1 MVFESLVAD
10 VLNRFIGEYVENLD
24 SSQLNIG
31 IWGGDVVL
39 RDLKLKETCLDS
51 LDLPVRT
58 IYGHLGKL
66 VLKIPWKNLYSGS
79 VEASIDSLF
88 LLVVPTQDVTYD
100 VEKEEKNKQTAKQN
114 EISRIENIKLLD
126 QQKNKMDQ
134 DNVKDSFVEKLATQ
148 IIRNVQV
155 NIKTIHIRYEDRVT
169 FPNNPFSFGC
179 TLYDITSHST
189 DSNWNR
195 FIDKGQDPLAM
206 IFKIISME
214 GYAVY
219 WNSKGNLFTEQPRE
233 TYNDSFINGIPKK
246 DVLPDG
252 YEYLLGPIN
261 AKAKMKMNP
270 KPELDGSDYTIPK
283 YSIYIDMESL
293 NIRISKTQYQHLIMA
308 AESLDRLTKAMP
320 YRKYRPL
327 VKEYKGN
334 YKEWWKFA
342 YKCVLEEDV
351 RRIHRNWDWIH
362 MSSHRKLIK
371 EYSVLYRQK
380 LESKKPS
387 TITLNRLSELEN
399 NLDVMNII
407 LTRQRVENI
416 VEREGKI
423 QEEIKK
429 VEAERG
435 WFSFW
440 RSKNDNDKEKEKDI
454 IKQFEEVMN
463 VSEKEK
469 LYKAIGYQESSAT
482 TIYPETFIDTIF
494 KFCLHTLE
502 ISVFDEEFTSTQK
515 VLTVCFKEFSLELQR
530 RLTANAIKVEAS
542 GETLSVLGLQQLNTI
557 PKLIISKSFDQYK
570 SAQDLAS
577 SQSVDQDSIDRQ
589 KYLFS
594 LLFETNPLDQIC
606 DSRVILSFRP
616 LKMVYDAQTI
626 IKIMNIFTIQQSN
639 VTTQLQAAAG
649 TKLAEIK
656 EKSALGMQHIIEEH
670 KRLELKIDM
679 MPSYIVIPHGGFYK
693 KNQSLL
699 VFNLGCLKIKSK
711 PQTTENLVS
720 IHSMHKK
727 GASQSEVLQ
736 EIVSRS
742 YDRYYIEL
750 ENAQILI
757 ANKGDK
763 WKNKFNESFQ
773 NELYILKPTTV
784 SIQVEKCLIT
794 DDPRLPLLKVTG
806 ELPAIDIKIA
816 ENRILDA
823 LSVFLSV
830 PLPKKAQ
837 ESDNDPHDFDILGS
851 AMSLRQK
858 IDSFNMTRNLTSQR
872 KEAEKSS
879 DVNVQFT
886 SLDVKL
892 VLKRLSIKVLS
903 YDDKGSWLSP
913 LLDFNL
919 LTLELSL
926 TQQSFNTSIA
936 LKLGRLFLA
945 QYYKDTIIPLVDTPN
960 EDENQYLLL
969 MKYTLVD
976 KNSPEFNTNDNVL
989 QLLELN
995 FTKLLATA
1003 NRDALLYFFDWM
1015 NNVSS
1020 NITNMQKQYNYI
1032 SESPPQVQKP
1042 IKLKRMHLV
1051 SNALSTILEES
1062 AASKVL
1068 QLNKKLTE
1076 DKDIKDFKLVAKI
1089 GEIQLIIV
1097 SEAEDLAHML
1107 ITKLES
1113 CVEIKKSDIKIDAKL
1128 QNISVFD
1135 PSSDTI
1141 YKHIIHVAE
1150 NDEALKFQMIMYNE
1164 QYLMDYDSPEIFM
1177 LISSGCI
1184 KCVFLNRFMTKLL
1197 SFINHFQAGKAAV
1210 YEAGAAAVATAKM
1223 NVKSATRVALKINLK
1238 APVIIVP
1245 QNSFSLEA
1253 LCFDF
1258 GYLSITN
1265 SFLVIS
1271 KGTDHIP
1278 AVIDQ
1283 LSLNLQNL
1291 KISRVKLNDGIKSFV
1306 FDCLLL
1312 QPITFSLIVKRNLSS
1327 AWYTDHPDF
1336 DIVAKFDSIKV
1347 TVSHIDYILVMKVL
1361 NENLSEGKDDLT
1373 PTNNQP
1379 YLSSSQNDSNEIK
1392 VIVDVEK
1399 NKSQSQEIR
1408 TLAKFEFSV
1417 KNIILELFKE
1427 GPDKNGL
1434 QIKNNSMGQFMFS
1447 SLTVDGSMQTDLS
1460 LALTLYLLDV
1470 TLDDTRVNKSPGNKV
1485 VRYMERKKSDL
1496 ENESLKNTIDMK
1508 YKQTLAGSDVQLKIF
1523 SFNLIFN
1530 VEYIQYLLNFFILP
1544 SQNQDLAIIDL
1555 TKNAKQNITKEKP
1568 NVIEQKE
1575 NNKTLM
1581 LKVQLEKPDI
1591 ILVESLD
1598 DINTNAIIMNTE
1610 ATLKLRM
1617 STPTR
1622 QTINGEI
1629 KDLQLYSC
1637 CYNPIKRKDTMNQI
1651 LRPVTIN
1658 VIGSTPDDTCLN
1670 IDVTMTPLIISVT
1683 PANIEMLNRINQSL
1697 TEKKENLSEEPKY
1710 DEQKYED
1717 LWNKTVFNDSDFW
1730 FLKTELGV
1738 EASNFGK
1745 DDILPILKK
1754 SEVCIISIPSIVFTI
1769 EAGIGTKTM
1778 PMLLTECTFNG
1789 SVNNWSSKLSVAGEL
1804 TMQMNYYNSR
1814 LALWEPFI
1822 EPVEVESTIGTKYK
1836 PWLLELKLETFDQ
1849 NLSPQEEVFQRKPT
1863 MKISLI
1869 SYETIE
1875 ITMTKTALEVLTS
1888 LGKAFNEAITAEIPL
1903 SKRIEAAPYVVQN
1916 NLGFDIT
1923 IMISNTPFKLYNV
1936 SNSDD
1941 VGDNIVLKDREQ
1953 ISLCLKNDDSVS
1965 DHLRQSK
1972 ITERSLK
1979 IKIQENNNVTEFSLP
1994 LIKADKRYFNIKH
2007 KLSTVNEPWGLVT
2020 DTQVINGSMVVTLRS
2035 VVQIHNH
2042 FNESIFL
2049 YYKKQGKLKMIGK
2062 AKPNK
2067 PFNLPVHSIYSQT
2080 KEILF
2085 CPEKYQIC
2093 VKSFIWKDIQ
2103 PVMKLRAMLQCPP
2116 NQVEDRD
2123 PFFIQLLG
2131 NMEHIYFEH
2140 TDRYLMS
2147 SNCYNIHLYPTVILV
2162 NALPV
2167 NLDCLMQGDSE
2178 LKTLAPGEKIN
2189 LPIVEIGYSC
2199 LTLQIKYLDK
2209 YWDCKC
2215 TVEEHPDEF
2224 SIWSFTNNEDK
2235 PDTNANVINFG
2246 IRTEFHEGGTHV
2258 KTLYCPFWMINKT
2271 GKILTYKA
2279 VDDEANMLQHS
2290 SNPTEPLMWSFK
2302 KKIFFANKKAYVKID
2317 SGQWSD
2323 KFSLDVAGNS
2333 GSIMCKSNN
2342 ILYQMGVHI
2351 QLTNNSLTKQV
2362 TFTPFYI
2369 TSNQCPFAIDV
2380 QEMYKLQQT
2389 WTKVDPNSCIPFWP
2403 QNITDKLNLDK
2414 IFIFR
2419 ITGTL
2424 DASTPLPY
2432 YKSRSDLIRLR
2443 NKYSAVQVD
2452 IQMTEGGT
2460 YITFSPYMEGMAPAL
2475 IINHTE
2481 SYLKFIEHD
2490 LSEYLD
2496 EIKILPPK
2504 HKMFF
2509 AWTTPTDN
2517 PIIYWNMM
2525 QNQADLRKDGV
2536 GTFNHDDGIKVYWIS
2551 FLDGIQRILM
2561 FTTDASIAEE
2571 CQASS
2576 KLEIINREILVS
2588 IHSLGL
2594 SLVNNDICMELM
2606 YLRIGSSGV
2615 IWETKK
2621 LSGSRYI
2628 PMTQKECEL
2637 IETSYIRYTRM
2648 LAIGENEPIVFIKE
2662 LNIEVNFAENVVTKP
2677 SKKNIRRIYNTG
2689 FWLNL
2694 QSSDYTSQIHAK
2706 INNLQI
2712 DSQIDNCI
2720 FPVVFAPVPPP
2731 KTIAQTERKPFVE
2744 LSIVERLN
2752 KYSSVKQYKYYKMLI
2767 QEFHIKLDIG
2777 FINAIIKMTEKY
2789 ELSEEERLTMFNEDL
2804 TYASKPLQSQM
2815 MTFSL
2820 QEQKNYYDML
2830 HFSPLKIHVT
2840 FSLSGDELENIP
2852 PIINIILQSIG
2863 VTITSVQDVV
2873 LKLAFFE
2880 RQYVLLNQRQLMMEA
2895 QHHYVSQL
2903 IKQLYV
2909 LVLGLDVLG
2918 NPFGLVSGFK
2928 QGVEDLFYEPFQGA
2942 IQGPEEF
2949 AEGLVLGVKSLF
2961 GHTVGGAAGAVGRIT
2976 GAMGKGIAALTFD
2989 KDYQKKRQEIMNQ
3002 QPSNIP
3008 AGLAQGG
3015 RGFVLGVVEGVEG
3028 VFEKPISGARS
3039 DGIKGFFKGGCKGMV
3054 GLVARPLS
3062 GALDFTS
3069 GTLNTIKRVT
3079 DTTSEV
3085 QRVRLP
3091 RFFREDKQVRPY
3103 NKREAEGYKLLKIA
3117 GKGVYKLSDNYI
3129 YHIQTMPTD
3138 KEIFIVTSQRVMY
3151 ITRSY
3156 WTDSYKI
3163 QWEYVWS
3170 AMTRHPKIK
3179 QNGISLYGKH
3189 NDNLR
3194 RWWCFK
3200 VKQSNVRLIL
3210 ISDPELCSW
3219 IVDKISELMES
3230 DDPDMKSTQSSNVSL
3245 INSLDN

>member
-1 MVFESLVAD
+1 MVFEKLVAD
-10 VLNRFIGEYVENLD
+10 ILNRFIGEYVENLD
-24 SSQLNIG
+24 SSQLKIG

-39 RDLKLKETCLDS
+39 RNLKLKETCLDS

-66 VLKIPWKNLYSGS
+66 VLKIPWKNLYGGS
-79 VEASIDSLF
+79 VEASIDSLY

-100 VEKEEKNKQTAKQN
+100 MEKEEKNKQTAKQN
-114 EISRIENIKLLD
+114 EISRIENIKFLD
-126 QQKNKMDQ
+126 QEKSKLDQ
-134 DNVKDSFVEKLATQ
+134 DKVKDSFVEKLATQ
-148 IIRNVQV
+148 IIRNVQI
-155 NIKTIHIRYEDRVT
+155 NIKSIHIRYEDRIT
-169 FPNNPFSFGC
+169 FPNHPFSFGC
-179 TLYDITSHST
+179 TLYDLTSHST

-219 WNSKGNLFTEQPRE
+219 WNSKGSLFTEHSKE
-233 TYNDSFINGIPKK
+233 TYKDMFENGIPKK

-270 KPELDGSDYTIPK
+270 KPELDGSDFTIPK
-283 YSIYIDMESL
+283 YDISIDMESL
-293 NIRISKTQYQHLIMA
+293 NIRISKTQYKNLIMA
-308 AESLDRLTKAMP
+308 AESIDRLTKAMP
-320 YRKYRPL
+320 YRKYRPML
-327 VKEYKGN
+327 KEYKGN

-351 RRIHRNWDWIH
+351 RRIHRNWDWFHIQ
-362 MSSHRKLIK
+362 SHRKLIQ
-371 EYSVLYRQK
+371 EYRILYKQK
-380 LESKKPS
+380 LESKKLS
-387 TITLNRLSELEN
+387 AITLNRISELEN
-399 NLDVMNII
+399 SLDVMNII
-407 LTRQRVENI
+407 LTRQRVENE

-423 QEEIKK
+423 QEEIRK
-429 VEAERG
+429 VESERG

-440 RSKNDNDKEKEKDI
+440 RTKDSDTEEKEKNI
-454 IKQFEEVMN
+454 IKQFEEAMN
-463 VSEKEK
+463 ASEKEK
-469 LYKAIGYQESSAT
+469 LYKAIGYQESSVA
-482 TIYPETFIDTIF
+482 TIYPETFIDTNF

-502 ISVFDEEFTSTQK
+502 ISVFDEEFTSIHK
-515 VLTVCFKEFSLELQR
+515 VLTVNFKGFVLNLQTR
-530 RLTANAIKVEAS
+530 IAANAMKVEAS
-542 GETLSVLGLQQLNTI
+542 GETLSVFGLPQSNKI
-557 PKLIISKSFDQYK
+557 PKLITSKAFDQYR
-570 SAQDLAS
+570 SAQDLAF
-577 SQSVDQDSIDRQ
+577 SQDNDEDGTERQ
-589 KYLFS
+589 MMYLFN
-594 LLFETNPLDQIC
+594 LLFETNPLDQLC
-606 DSRVILSFRP
+606 DSRVQLSFRP

-626 IKIMNIFTIQQSN
+626 IKIMNIFTTQQSN
-639 VTTQLQAAAG
+639 VATQLQAAAG

-679 MPSYIVIPHGGFYK
+679 MASYIVIPHGGFYR

-699 VFNLGCLKIKSK
+699 LFNLGCLKIKSK
-711 PQTTENLVS
+711 PQNLEDVS
-720 IHSMHKK
+720 IQSMHKK
-727 GASQSEVLQ
+727 GATQSEVLQ
-736 EIVSRS
+736 GIVSRS

-757 ANKGDK
+757 ANKGEN

-773 NELYILKPTTV
+773 NELYILKPTTLT
-784 SIQVEKCLIT
+784 IQVEKCLIT

-806 ELPAIDIKIA
+806 ELPAIDIKMA
-816 ENRILDA
+816 ENRFLDA

-830 PLPKKAQ
+830 PLPKKAK
-837 ESDNDPHDFDILGS
+837 ELDDNLHDFDILGS

-858 IDSFNMTRNLTSQR
+858 IDSFNMTKNLTNQR
-872 KEAEKSS
+872 KEAEKAS

-892 VLKRLSIKVLS
+892 VLKRLSVKVLS
-903 YDDKGSWLSP
+903 YDGKGSWLNP

-926 TQQSFNTSIA
+926 TQQTFNTNIA

-945 QYYKDTIIPLVDTPN
+945 QYHKDTIIPLVDTPN

-976 KNSPEFNTNDNVL
+976 KNSPEFHTNDHVL

-995 FTKLLATA
+995 FTKILATA
-1003 NRDALLYFFDWM
+1003 NREALLYLIDWM

-1020 NITNMQKQYNYI
+1020 NISNMQKQYNYNTEEI
-1032 SESPPQVQKP
+1032 PVTLQVQKTN
-1042 IKLKRMHLV
+1042 KLKRMHLV

-1062 AASKVL
+1062 ATTKVQ
-1068 QLNKKLTE
+1068 QLNKRTTE
-1076 DKDIKDFKLVAKI
+1076 DNDMKDLKLIAQI

-1097 SEAEDLAHML
+1097 TENEDLAHMF
-1107 ITKLES
+1107 ITQLES
-1113 CVEIKKSDIKIDAKL
+1113 CITMKKSDIQIDAKL

-1141 YKHIIHVAE
+1141 YKYIIHVAE
-1150 NDEALKFQMIMYNE
+1150 NDDALKLQMIMYNE
-1164 QYLMDYDSPEIFM
+1164 QYLVDYDSPEIYM
-1177 LISSGCI
+1177 SISSGCI
-1184 KCVFLNRFMTKLL
+1184 KCVFLNRFVTKLL
-1197 SFINHFQAGKAAV
+1197 NFINHFQAGKAAV

-1223 NVKSATRVALKINLK
+1223 NVKSATRVALDINLK
-1238 APVIIVP
+1238 APVFIVP

-1265 SFLVIS
+1265 SFMVIH
-1271 KGTDHIP
+1271 KGADHIP
-1278 AVIDQ
+1278 AIIDK
-1283 LSLNLQNL
+1283 LSLNLQDL
-1291 KISRVKLNDGIKSFV
+1291 KVSRVKLNDGVKFFV

-1336 DIVAKFDSIKV
+1336 DIVAMFDSIKV
-1347 TVSHIDYILVMKVL
+1347 TVSHVDYTVVMKVL
-1361 NENLSEGKDDLT
+1361 NENLSEGKDELAIPNEELNIT
-1373 PTNNQP
+1373 KLNK
-1379 YLSSSQNDSNEIK
+1379 SNETK
-1392 VIVDVEK
+1392 VVVDIE
-1399 NKSQSQEIR
+1399 NKYQSEEIR

-1427 GPDKNGL
+1427 GPGENGF
-1434 QIKNNSMGQFMFS
+1434 QIKDNSMGQFMFS
-1447 SLTVDGSMQTDLS
+1447 SLTVDGSMYTDLS

-1470 TLDDTRVNKSPGNKV
+1470 ILDDTRVNSTNKV
-1485 VRYMERKKSDL
+1485 VRYMERKKNNI
-1496 ENESLKNTIDMK
+1496 ENDNLQNTIDIK
-1508 YKQTLAGSDVQLKIF
+1508 YKQTPTGSDVQLKIF

-1544 SQNQDLAIIDL
+1544 SQNQDIGLNDAAKNPKLTVMKEQSNAI
-1555 TKNAKQNITKEKP
+1555 EP
-1568 NVIEQKE
+1568 KE
-1575 NNKTLM
+1575 NNKTLL
-1581 LKVQLEKPDI
+1581 LKLQLEKPDI

-1622 QTINGEI
+1622 QTVNGEI
-1629 KDLQLYSC
+1629 KDLQIYSC
-1637 CYNPIKRKDTMNQI
+1637 CYNPLRRKDTMNLI
-1651 LRPVTIN
+1651 LCPVTIN
-1658 VIGSTPDDTCLN
+1658 VIGSTPDDTCLHV
-1670 IDVTMTPLIISVT
+1670 DVTMTPVIISVT

-1697 TEKKENLSEEPKY
+1697 TEKKENISCEPKY
-1710 DEQKYED
+1710 DEQSFYD
-1717 LWNKTVFNDSDFW
+1717 LWNKTQFNDSEFW
-1730 FLKTELGV
+1730 FLKTESAT
-1738 EASNFGK
+1738 EACTSDTNN
-1745 DDILPILKK
+1745 IQSVLKK
-1754 SEVCIISIPSIVFTI
+1754 SEVCLISIPSIVFTI

-1822 EPVEVESTIGTKYK
+1822 EPVEIESSIGPKYV
-1836 PWLLELKLETFDQ
+1836 PWLLELKLETFDPNESSQ
-1849 NLSPQEEVFQRKPT
+1849 DEVFQRKPT

-1869 SYETIE
+1869 SYQTIE
-1875 ITMTKTALEVLTS
+1875 ITMTKTALEVMTS

-1916 NLGFDIT
+1916 NLGFDIA
-1923 IMISNTPFKLYNV
+1923 IMISNTPFKLCAINEEEIL
-1936 SNSDD
+1936 SD
-1941 VGDNIVLKDREQ
+1941 VILKDREQ
-1953 ISLCLKNDDSVS
+1953 INLCLKEDDSVS
-1965 DHLRQSK
+1965 VHLRQTTN
-1972 ITERSLK
+1972 IERSLK
-1979 IKIQENNNVTEFSLP
+1979 IKIQENNNTTIFSLP

-2007 KLSTVNEPWGLVT
+2007 KLRTVLEPWGLVT
-2020 DTQVINGSMVVTLRS
+2020 DAQVINGSMVVTLRS

-2042 FNESIFL
+2042 FNENIFL
-2049 YYKKQGKLKMIGK
+2049 YYKKDGKLKMIGK
-2062 AKPNK
+2062 AKPDK
-2067 PFNLPVHSIYSQT
+2067 PFNLPVHSIYTQT

-2093 VKSFIWKDIQ
+2093 IKPFIWKDIQ
-2103 PVMKLRAMLQCPP
+2103 PMMNLRALLQCPP
-2116 NQVEDRD
+2116 NQVEDKD
-2123 PFFIQLLG
+2123 PFFIQVLG

-2167 NLDCLMQGDSE
+2167 NLDCLMQGDSDI
-2178 LKTLAPGEKIN
+2178 KTLAPGEKIN
-2189 LPIVEIGYSC
+2189 LPIIEIGYSC

-2209 YWDCKC
+2209 FWDCKC
-2215 TVEEHPDEF
+2215 TIEEHPDEF

-2246 IRTEFHEGGTHV
+2246 IRTEFHNGGTHI
-2258 KTLYCPFWMINKT
+2258 KTLYCPIWMINKT
-2271 GKILTYKA
+2271 GRILTYKA
-2279 VDDEANMLQHS
+2279 LDDEANMLKHS

-2317 SGQWSD
+2317 SGLWSD
-2323 KFSLDVAGNS
+2323 RFSLDVAGNS
-2333 GSIMCKSNN
+2333 GSIMCKTND
-2342 ILYQMGVHI
+2342 ILYQIGVHI

-2362 TFTPFYI
+2362 TLTPFYI
-2369 TSNQCPFAIDV
+2369 ASNQCPFSIDV
-2380 QEMYKLQQT
+2380 QEADKVQQP
-2389 WTKVDPNSCIPFWP
+2389 WIKVEPNSCMPFWP
-2403 QNITDKLNLDK
+2403 QNITDKHTLSDK
-2414 IFIFR
+2414 VFVVR
-2419 ITGTL
+2419 IAGTS

-2432 YKSRSDLIRLR
+2432 FKSRSDLIRLR
-2443 NKYSAVQVD
+2443 NKYSALQVD
-2452 IQMTEGGT
+2452 TQMTEGGT

-2481 SYLKFIEHD
+2481 NYLKFIEHD

-2496 EIKILPPK
+2496 EIKILPPR

-2509 AWTTPTDN
+2509 SWSTPTDH

-2536 GTFNHDDGIKVYWIS
+2536 GVFNQDDGIKVYWVS
-2551 FLDGIQRILM
+2551 FLDGMQRILM
-2561 FTTDASIAEE
+2561 FTVDANIAEE

-2576 KLEIINREILVS
+2576 KLEIINREILIS

-2594 SLVNNDICMELM
+2594 SLVNNDLCMELM

-2621 LSGSRYI
+2621 LSGSRYK
-2628 PMTQKECEL
+2628 PMTPRECEL
-2637 IETSYIRYTRM
+2637 VEAAFIRYTRK
-2648 LAIGENEPIVFIKE
+2648 LAIGENEPNVLIKE
-2662 LNIEVNFAENVVTKP
+2662 LNIEINFAENIVTKP
-2677 SKKNIRRIYNTG
+2677 KRNIRRIYNTG

-2712 DSQIDNCI
+2712 DSQIDNSI

-2752 KYSSVKQYKYYKMLI
+2752 KYSTVKQYKYYKMLI
-2767 QEFHIKLDIG
+2767 QEFHIKLDIN

-2789 ELSEEERLTMFNEDL
+2789 ELSEEERLKMFNEDL
-2804 TYASKPLQSQM
+2804 LYASNPLQSQI
-2815 MTFSL
+2815 TTHSL

-2863 VTITSVQDVV
+2863 VTVTSVQDVV

-2880 RQYVLLNQRQLMMEA
+2880 RQYVVLNQRQLMIEA

-2989 KDYQKKRQEIMNQ
+2989 KDYQKKRQELMNQ
-3002 QPSNIP
+3002 QPTNIP

-3015 RGFVLGVVEGVEG
+3015 RGLVLGVVEGVEG
-3028 VFEKPISGARS
+3028 VFEKPISGARN
-3039 DGIKGFFKGGCKGMV
+3039 DGVEGFFKGVCQGMV

-3091 RFFREDKQVRPY
+3091 RYFKEDKQVRPY
-3103 NKREAEGYKLLKIA
+3103 CKREAEGYKLIKV
-3117 GKGVYKLSDNYI
+3117 KKTNVFNYI
-3129 YHIQTMPTD
+3129 
-3138 KEIFIVTSQRVMY
+3138 
-3151 ITRSY
+3151 
-3156 WTDSYKI
+3156 
-3163 QWEYVWS
+3163 
-3170 AMTRHPKIK
+3170 
-3179 QNGISLYGKH
+3179 
-3189 NDNLR
+3189 
-3194 RWWCFK
+3194 
-3200 VKQSNVRLIL
+3200 
-3210 ISDPELCSW
+3210 
-3219 IVDKISELMES
+3219 
-3230 DDPDMKSTQSSNVSL
+3230 
-3245 INSLDN
+3245 